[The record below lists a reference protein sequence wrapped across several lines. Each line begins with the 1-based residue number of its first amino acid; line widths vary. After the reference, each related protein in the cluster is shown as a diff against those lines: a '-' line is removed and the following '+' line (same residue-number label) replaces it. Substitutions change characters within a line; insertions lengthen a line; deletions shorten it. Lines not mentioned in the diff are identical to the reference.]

1 MKSVKPGKEAFIRYE
16 CNRLIIRSYFNPE
29 YVEELKSKTTTRKWN
44 SEKKEWSV
52 NISEKEKTLDILG
65 RYFKVLEDT
74 NPAENQAF
82 DPQKMAKPGKGFA
95 VQEGDKLEI
104 WTDGACSGNPGGG
117 GYAALLKN
125 NGQVKEI
132 AGGFAHTTNNRMEIM
147 AAIAALEPLDKPCD
161 ITIYSDSKYLVDA
174 VSLGWVKK
182 WQANGWM
189 RTKKDK
195 AVNPDLWQRLLDLC
209 AKHTVRFVWVKGHA
223 ANRENKRC
231 DEIAEA
237 ITHLPDLPEDK
248 GYRKEM
254 G

>member
-1 MKSVKPGKEAFIRYE
+1 VKPGKEAFIRYDGK
-16 CNRLIIRSYFNPE
+16 RMIIRSPFHPE
-29 YVEELKSKTTTRKWN
+29 YVEELKSNTKTRKWDAAN
-44 SEKKEWSV
+44 KVWSLNV
-52 NISEKEKTLDILG
+52 SEKEKALDILG
-65 RYFKVLEDT
+65 RYFTVLEDT
-74 NPAENQAF
+74 NPAENTNSE
-82 DPQKMAKPGKGFA
+82 P
-95 VQEGDKLEI
+95 VQPAQTGGVFTVQDGDKLEI
-104 WTDGACSGNPGGG
+104 WTDGACSGNPGSG

-132 AGGFAHTTNNRMEIM
+132 ASGFAHTTNNRMEIM
-147 AAIAALEPLDKPCD
+147 AAIAALESLDKQCN

-174 VSLGWVKK
+174 MSLGWAKK

-195 AVNPDLWQRLLDLC
+195 AINSDLWQRLLDLC
-209 AKHTVRFVWVKGHA
+209 AKHTVRFVWVKGHS

-237 ITHLPDLPEDK
+237 ITHVPDLPEDK
-248 GYRKEM
+248 GYKRET